1 MSRYIRIPAPDRT
14 LYCSRASDSEVLCCS
29 EKSIDGLW
37 GPYFVKHSVGSAS
50 SLFMI
55 PRRRR
60 SFESRGCQP
69 NHFLFS
75 TFHPSSSLCLAN
87 RLQQHFPSWY
97 DDTAS
102 NNSPPPLPQSPFSLF
117 LPLPNYY
124 CCCLC
129 LLNTHEHLSWSCD
142 QLKLHLSVKRERGG
156 GEKGMREIRCCSY
169 SNSSNFFEL
178 DSSIWL
184 TECLSVWL
192 VEVHR
197 VGRKKDT
204 SFI

>member
-1 MSRYIRIPAPDRT
+1 MLLRKVNRRT
-14 LYCSRASDSEVLCCS
+14 LGPLLCETLGRVRFLPLYDPAKAAIIWVARVS
-29 EKSIDGLW
+29 AKSFSIFHF
-37 GPYFVKHSVGSAS
+37 P
-50 SLFMI
+50 
-55 PRRRR
+55 P
-60 SFESRGCQP
+60 
-69 NHFLFS
+69 FLFS
-75 TFHPSSSLCLAN
+75 LPRQQATATFPLLIWWYS
-87 RLQQHFPSWY
+87 QQQF
-97 DDTAS
+97 
-102 NNSPPPLPQSPFSLF
+102 PPPLPQSPFSLF

-124 CCCLC
+124 CCCFC

-184 TECLSVWL
+184 TDCLSVWL